1 MAYTHNPKYHNP
13 YYRSWRWMKTVCSNE
28 NNPGYDKYGAMGIT
42 MYWDGKHDYDQFYR
56 WVMKKLGPKPEGT
69 VLGRKDKTGNFE
81 PGNLHWE
88 TPTGRSRNCPRQ
100 NIRATYRRK
109 TQSLAQWAEDLN
121 ISYYTL
127 RRRYNAG
134 WTIKEIVHAY
144 QC

>member
-1 MAYTHNPKYHNP
+1 
-13 YYRSWRWMKTVCSNE
+13 MKTVCTNE
-28 NNPGYDKYGAMGIT
+28 RNPGWPNYGAKGIT
-42 MYWDGKHDYDQFYR
+42 MYWAGRHDYEDFLN

-88 TPTGRSRNCPRQ
+88 TPVRRSRNSPVQ
-100 NIRATYRRK
+100 NITATYRRK